1 MSMDLSITQCEGCG
15 KIIQRNVRNLCAA
28 CNAEEDDRLRLFERT
43 MVRNRL
49 FDNAQAAQ
57 ATGIT
62 EEKIRAWIR
71 GGKFR
76 IAEFPNLAD
85 QCDLCN
91 APTRK
96 GHLCADCTSRINA
109 DISLT
114 LERER
119 LANERTRAANAYISR
134 R

>member
-1 MSMDLSITQCEGCG
+1 MSMDLTISQCDGCG
-15 KIIQRNVRNLCAA
+15 KIIRVNTRNLCAA
-28 CNAEEDDRLRLFERT
+28 CNAAEDEQFRLFERT

-49 FDNAQAAQ
+49 YDNAQAAQ
-57 ATGIT
+57 ATDIP

-85 QCDLCN
+85 QCDLCK
-91 APTRK
+91 APTRR
-96 GHLCADCTSRINA
+96 GHLCIDCTSRINA
-109 DISLT
+109 DISAT
-114 LERER
+114 LDRER
-119 LANERTRAANAYISR
+119 ASKGQGVSAYISR